1 MIIQATMRDLP
12 ALESLYAAA
21 RERMK
26 AADNPDQWGDSY
38 PPRALIEEDIAR
50 GRLYLSKE
58 EDSLLGAF
66 VFFVGSE
73 DHYAA
78 IDGMWMTENRVYGII
93 HRVASCGTRRGFLKT
108 VVDYCT
114 QFADDLRIDTH
125 RDNAPM
131 RGALTA
137 LGFRACGVVIVDDG
151 TERIAFERVTR

>member
-21 RERMK
+21 RGRMK
-26 AADNPDQWGDSY
+26 AAGNYDQWKDSY
-38 PPRALIEEDIAR
+38 PPRTLIEEDIAR
-50 GRLYLSKE
+50 GRLYLVKE
-58 EDSLLGAF
+58 GELLGAF
-66 VFFVGSE
+66 VFFVGTE
-73 DHYAA
+73 ENYAA
-78 IDGMWMTENRVYGII
+78 IDGMWMTENRVYGVI

-151 TERIAFERVTR
+151 TERIAFERVTV

>member
-58 EDSLLGAF
+58 EDALLGAF

-78 IDGMWMTENRVYGII
+78 IDGMWMTENRVYGVI
-93 HRVASCGTRRGFLKT
+93 HRVASCGTRRGFLKA

-137 LGFRACGVVIVDDG
+137 LGFRTCGVVIVDDG
-151 TERIAFERVTR
+151 TERIAFERDTV

>member
-21 RERMK
+21 RGRMK
-26 AADNPDQWGDSY
+26 AAGNYDQWKDSY
-38 PPRALIEEDIAR
+38 PPRTLIEEDIAR

-58 EDSLLGAF
+58 EDALLGAF
-66 VFFVGSE
+66 VFFVGTEENYS
-73 DHYAA
+73 A
-78 IDGMWMTENRVYGII
+78 IDGMWMTENRAYGVI
-93 HRVASCGTRRGFLKT
+93 HRVASSGTRRGFLKT

-137 LGFRACGVVIVDDG
+137 LGFRPCGVVIVDDG

>member
-21 RERMK
+21 RGRMK
-26 AADNPDQWGDSY
+26 AAGNYDQWKDSY
-38 PPRALIEEDIAR
+38 PPRTLIEEDIAR
-50 GRLYLSKE
+50 GRLYLVKE
-58 EDSLLGAF
+58 GELLGAF
-66 VFFVGSE
+66 VFFVGTE
-73 DHYAA
+73 ENYAA
-78 IDGMWMTENRVYGII
+78 IDGMWMTENRVYGVI

-137 LGFRACGVVIVDDG
+137 LGFRPCGVVIVDDG

>member
-21 RERMK
+21 RGRMK
-26 AADNPDQWGDSY
+26 AAGNYDQWKDSY
-38 PPRALIEEDIAR
+38 PPRTLIEEDIAR
-50 GRLYLSKE
+50 GRLYLVKE
-58 EDSLLGAF
+58 GELLGAF
-66 VFFVGSE
+66 VFFVGTE
-73 DHYAA
+73 ENYAA
-78 IDGMWMTENRVYGII
+78 IDGMWMTENRVYGVI

-137 LGFRACGVVIVDDG
+137 LGFRPCGVVIVDDG
-151 TERIAFERVTR
+151 TERIAFERVAK